1 MAITTVHLLLRKW
14 DWRNAR
20 PHPSPLPQERGKHA
34 QFPEFSRTLV
44 EELLH
49 GDSRRLLRCRRST
62 VPPVRSVSAR
72 RSDKRR
78 FAG

>member
-34 QFPEFSRTLV
+34 QFPEFSRP
-44 EELLH
+44 LLWNCFMGTH
-49 GDSRRLLRCRRST
+49 VGGYGAYKKIQTTFR
-62 VPPVRSVSAR
+62 PPS
-72 RSDKRR
+72 
-78 FAG
+78 